1 MDPTILPALND
12 ISTQQSKPTQK
23 TMEKA
28 QMLLDYKSTYPNTRV
43 RYVARTMQLMVDSD
57 AAYLV
62 LLGAKS

>member
-1 MDPTILPALND
+1 MDPTILPVLND

-43 RYVARTMQLMVDSD
+43 HYVARTM
-57 AAYLV
+57 
-62 LLGAKS
+62 